1 MNFFHKN
8 GATENIDPHDT
19 EPGCGFMREML
30 NGLSDGTATGITKWY
45 AERHVAGCPHCA
57 AALTGLNRLRARLQA
72 SGAAGGFGSESAP
85 VISALRH
92 LHPHRLAV
100 LEARMNEIDAKEA
113 A

>member
-8 GATENIDPHDT
+8 GDATNIDPLDI
-19 EPGCGFMREML
+19 EPGCAFMQEML

-45 AERHVAGCPHCA
+45 AERHVEGCPHCA
-57 AALTGLNRLRARLQA
+57 AALTGLNRLRVRLKA
-72 SGAAGGFGSESAP
+72 SGAAQGFGGESAP

-92 LHPHRLAV
+92 LRPDRLAV